1 MADTLS
7 IPLPKNKSTPRV
19 SERASLSYDV
29 NDPNATRTLTV
40 TKDFKNT
47 RNRTTRTTT
56 TTFTQGADGQFRDSN
71 GTLWSGEYSGEGG
84 QIRAALGKKI
94 NDANLSDKTQ
104 QEWADTGS
112 GTGLNKNITPITGDE
127 NKGGDA
133 PAGDAGPT
141 QATDV
146 AVSTQPVASR
156 GYDDLRYPLTLLD
169 NTDFMKITM
178 YKYVPGRFQTGSANR
193 ATERI
198 QETMGSVILPIPNQL
213 SDGNNVGWGQNS
225 MNALQM
231 AGASAALDVM
241 ESSNPITAATDVVT
255 KAVDAAKANG
265 GELAALAKL
274 TLVSQLPGLNQS
286 PNDLLARGQ
295 GAILNPNLEL
305 LFNGPSLRSF
315 TYGFRLSGRNDK
327 ETIMIRKII
336 RLFKQGMSVK
346 ESSGGGLFLSAPNV
360 FGVQFFNSEGKQHPF
375 LNRLKKCALTSF
387 GVNYVP
393 DGTYMTLPDSAMTTY
408 ELALSFQELDPIY
421 DSDYTKLDNDEDL
434 EIGF

>member
-1 MADTLS
+1 MATLT
-7 IPLPKNKSTPRV
+7 IPLAKNKSTPRT

-29 NDPNATRTLTV
+29 NDPNATRTLTI
-40 TKDFKNT
+40 TKDNKNK
-47 RNRTTRTTT
+47 RGRTTSTTT
-56 TTFTQGADGQFRDSN
+56 TTFTQGADGQFRDSS
-71 GTLWSGEYSGEGG
+71 GTLWTGEYSGEGG

-94 NDANLSDKTQ
+94 NDAKLDDKTQ
-104 QEWADTGS
+104 QKWADSGA

-146 AVSTQPVASR
+146 AVSSQPSANR

-198 QETMGSVILPIPNQL
+198 QETMGSVILPIPSQL
-213 SDGNNVGWGQNS
+213 SDGNNVGWGQNL

-231 AGASAALDVM
+231 AGSRAALDVM
-241 ESSNPITAATDVVT
+241 ESSNPLTGAAEQIKTAID
-255 KAVDAAKANG
+255 KAKESG

-274 TLVSQLPGLNQS
+274 TLVSQLPGVNQS

-315 TYGFRLSGRNDK
+315 TYGFRLSGRNEQ

-346 ESSGGGLFLSAPNV
+346 ESSGGGLFLSTPNV
-360 FGVQFFNSEGKQHPF
+360 FGVQFFNSEGRPHPF

-393 DGTYMTLPDSAMTTY
+393 DGTYMTLPNSSMTTY

-421 DSDYTKLDNDEDL
+421 DTDYTKLDNDQDL

>member
-7 IPLPKNKSTPRV
+7 LPLPKSKSTPLV

-40 TKDFKNT
+40 TKDVKNK
-47 RNRTTRTTT
+47 RGRTTSTTT
-56 TTFTQGADGQFRDSN
+56 STFTQGADGQFRDSS

-133 PAGDAGPT
+133 PAGDAGPA

-146 AVSTQPVASR
+146 APTGQPVSNR

-169 NTDFMKITM
+169 KTDFMKITM
-178 YKYVPGRFQTGSANR
+178 FRYEPGRFRTGEGSR
-193 ATERI
+193 ASDRI
-198 QETMGSVILPIPNQL
+198 TQPMGTVILPIPNQL
-213 SDGNNVGWGQNS
+213 ADGNNVGWGQNS
-225 MNALQM
+225 MNGLQM
-231 AGASAALDVM
+231 AGLNAASGVM
-241 ESSNPITAATDVVT
+241 QSDNMIQGMTDAATS
-255 KAVDAAKANG
+255 AINAAKGNAG
-265 GELAALAKL
+265 QLGSLARTFLL
-274 TLVSQLPGLNQS
+274 SQLPGINQS
-286 PNDLLARGQ
+286 TNELLARGQ
-295 GAILNPNLEL
+295 GAVLNPNLEL

-315 TYGFRLSGRNDK
+315 TYSFRLSGRNSK

-336 RLFKQGMSVK
+336 RFFKQGMSVK
-346 ESSGGGLFLSAPNV
+346 EATGGGLFLATPNV
-360 FGVQFFNSEGKQHPF
+360 FGVDFFNDKGLHHPF

-387 GVNYVP
+387 AVNYVP

-421 DSDYTKLDNDEDL
+421 DSDYTKLDNDQDL